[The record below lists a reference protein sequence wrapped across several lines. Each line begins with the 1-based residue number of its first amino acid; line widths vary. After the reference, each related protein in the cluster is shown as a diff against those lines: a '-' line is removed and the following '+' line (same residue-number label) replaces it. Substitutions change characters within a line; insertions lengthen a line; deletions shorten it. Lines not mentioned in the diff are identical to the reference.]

1 MEKLR
6 VIPAKKPTEYTSL
19 DEHPLGLNSVIRS
32 VIQET
37 AFQKTYIPNTSLTP
51 VHHNKKARNIQQN
64 IWSSHVLRYGAHNQ
78 RWFDKLQDYRNG
90 V

>member
-6 VIPAKKPTEYTSL
+6 VIPAKKATEYTSL
-19 DEHPLGLNSVIRS
+19 DERPPGLNSVMRS
-32 VIQET
+32 VIRET
-37 AFQKTYIPNTSLTP
+37 AFQKTYIPNSSFTP
-51 VHHNKKARNIQQN
+51 VHHNKKVRNIHQN
-64 IWSSHVLRYGAHNQ
+64 IWNSHVLRNGAHEQ